1 MITVKQNEERE
12 LQRLAAQRQLYSTA
26 KRIFGWQLFLSGLL
40 TVIFAFLVVLD
51 SSFKTLAV
59 SWGVLITLAD
69 IFLLTPW
76 QKSLKDSAAKI
87 QEMFDC
93 DVLELS
99 WNDLKAGKRPDP
111 EYIKE
116 QSEKYFKR
124 PLKNSPLENW
134 YDHSDID
141 SLPIYVARIAC
152 QRTNC
157 WWDAKQRRSYALY
170 VILTVILI
178 FIIVFGVSLKDSF
191 SMENFILKVLAPL
204 APVFLLGIRQYREQ
218 MDSANRLDKLKDYS
232 ESLWKD
238 ALSKKSERELT
249 AKSRN
254 LQDEILEHRKK
265 SPPIF
270 DFIFKKL
277 RNSYNEKMNFG
288 LDEFIKEAKQKLPEK
303 NLNNS

>member
-1 MITVKQNEERE
+1 MITVKQNEEPQ

-26 KRIFGWQLFLSGLL
+26 KHIFGWQLFLSGLL

-116 QSEKYFKR
+116 QSEKYFKS

-141 SLPIYVARIAC
+141 TLPIYVARIAC

-218 MDSANRLDKLKDYS
+218 IDSANRLDKLKDYS

-249 AKSRN
+249 TKSRN

-270 DFIFKKL
+270 DFIFKRL

-288 LDEFIKEAKQKLPEK
+288 LDVFIKEAKQKLPQK
-303 NLNNS
+303 YLNNL